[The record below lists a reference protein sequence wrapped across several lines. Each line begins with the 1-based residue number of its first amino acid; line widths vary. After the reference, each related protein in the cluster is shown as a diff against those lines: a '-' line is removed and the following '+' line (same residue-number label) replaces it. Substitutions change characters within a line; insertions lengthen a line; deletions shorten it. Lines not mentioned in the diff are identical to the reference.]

1 MKKIL
6 RLLIIGL
13 MFFVFTGCHKE
24 WQRLFDELEQIKRSG
39 NYDIVGTIGIVNGLD
54 RFHFVEEIN
63 RKLKMMEKKLKMTR
77 VIRTFYF
84 FLVIAYISYIDIIG
98 QN

>member
-24 WQRLFDELEQIKRSG
+24 WQRLFDELEQIERSG

-63 RKLKMMEKKLKMTR
+63 KKVKNDGKEVKDDP
-77 VIRTFYF
+77 VI
-84 FLVIAYISYIDIIG
+84 
-98 QN
+98 